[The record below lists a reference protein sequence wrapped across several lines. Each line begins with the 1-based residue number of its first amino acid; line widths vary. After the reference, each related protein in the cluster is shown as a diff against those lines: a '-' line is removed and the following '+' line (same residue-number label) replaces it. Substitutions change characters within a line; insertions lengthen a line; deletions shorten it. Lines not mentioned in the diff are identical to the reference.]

1 MYRIPSSLREFMK
14 KAKELEEEIGVNLFL
29 NGNELYVVAT
39 NEDKSI
45 KYQELIGNVE
55 ESSLEYDPDNGE
67 IIEVIDPMKPLRIIA
82 RSNERMKE
90 LVAYLRENGVDAY
103 DVEERKM
110 ELRFVETI
118 GRSKLKE
125 KGFKNLVKGKDDE
138 EIRKLAIKI
147 GMKVIEQNKDKDIR
161 CSK

>member
-1 MYRIPSSLREFMK
+1 MK

>member
-55 ESSLEYDPDNGE
+55 ESSLEYDPDNDE
-67 IIEVIDPMKPLRIIA
+67 IIEVIDPMKPLRILV
-82 RSNERMKE
+82 RSDERMKE
-90 LVAYLRENGVDAY
+90 LVAYLRENGIDAY
-103 DVEERKM
+103 DAEERKM
-110 ELRFVETI
+110 ELRFAETI

-125 KGFKNLVKGKDDE
+125 KEFKNLVKGKDDE